1 MPDLRGVQTRAGDY
15 VESQL
20 AERMDRPELVG
31 DIVTHWHR
39 LAERRKTVVFAT
51 ERRALDPPA
60 RRVPQIRRARRAHRR
75 RTAEGRARRN
85 PAPLPRGDLELV
97 SNCMVLTEGWDQP
110 DVSCCILARP
120 TRSMGLYR
128 QMVGRVIRPAP
139 GKIDALILDHAGAV
153 FRHGFVEDHMVWALS
168 EDSKAFSPAQ
178 RSRKDRLDRRLLACP
193 ECQAIRT
200 AGKPC
205 GNCGFMPAP
214 CGEYLPIRE
223 GDLAR
228 VDQHESPR
236 RQFQPRAARR
246 ASTGCCVYIALERGY
261 KPGWA
266 AYKYK
271 ERFGAWPPYG
281 AVTPLP
287 PSPEVRSWERSR
299 QIAYARAR
307 EVAGNV

>member
-1 MPDLRGVQTRAGDY
+1 MLELRKYQH
-15 VESQL
+15 
-20 AERMDRPELVG
+20 ELVAAVE
-31 DIVTHWHR
+31 DHR
-39 LAERRKTVVFAT
+39 RPLIALPTGAGKTLVAS
-51 ERRALDPPA
+51 EI
-60 RRVPQIRRARRAHRR
+60 IRRSSGPVLFVAHIDGGTAKDERDEILRRLSA
-75 RTAEGRARRN
+75 
-85 PAPLPRGDLELV
+85 GDLELV

-110 DVSCCILARP
+110 YVSCCILARP
-120 TRSMGLYR
+120 TRSAGLFR
-128 QMVGRVIRPAP
+128 QMAGRVIRPAL
-139 GKIDALILDHAGAV
+139 GKDDALILDHAGAV
-153 FRHGFVEDHMVWALS
+153 FQHGFVEDHMAWALS

-228 VDQHESPR
+228 VDQHGVHAVNFSPE
-236 RQFQPRAARR
+236 QRAELHRML
-246 ASTGCCVYIALERGY
+246 VYIALERGY

-287 PSPEVRSWERSR
+287 PSPEVRSWVRSR